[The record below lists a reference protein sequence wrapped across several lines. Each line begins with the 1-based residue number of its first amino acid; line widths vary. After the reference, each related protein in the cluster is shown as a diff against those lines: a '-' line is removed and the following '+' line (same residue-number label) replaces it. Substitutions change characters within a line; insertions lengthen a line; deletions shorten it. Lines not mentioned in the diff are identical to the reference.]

1 MEPMTTDALAPP
13 SRLRFLA
20 STQSLLLLT
29 AAAFLLA
36 DLAIVF
42 IGFNGDF
49 GYDFDCCYRQAGV
62 RLAADPAT
70 LYDWSSTYT
79 FRYSPWA
86 AALLAPLGLVSVQ
99 AAPWVWLVVKTV
111 VLGATATAYAKPWTG
126 SQRLLVTLCVL
137 FFPPLVHDLV
147 IGNVSVF
154 TVAVL
159 LILLRSRRPAAGG
172 LLGLLLLLAPKPHLI
187 PLAAWLV
194 VRRPRAAIAM
204 LAVVLAGALAG
215 ILTFGADL
223 WIAYARTFAE
233 PLERTFTANIGFSG
247 LFGPAGVVVG
257 AAVALVVL
265 VLAVRRSDAI
275 GLGLAII
282 SGVLA
287 GPYTFIHYLS
297 GVIVALE
304 PLLRARPRWLA
315 PFPWLLIV
323 FPLIPVWLVGLAG
336 VLGLAPVPR
345 RDDEAAA
352 APPAAAPG

>member
-1 MEPMTTDALAPP
+1 MTTDALARP
-13 SRLRFLA
+13 SRLRFLV
-20 STQSLLLLT
+20 STRSLLLLT

-62 RLAADPAT
+62 RLATEPST

-86 AALLAPLGLVSVQ
+86 AALLTPLGLVSVQ

-126 SQRLLVTLCVL
+126 SQRLLVALCVL
-137 FFPPLVHDLV
+137 FFPPLVHDFV

-159 LILLRSRRPAAGG
+159 LTLLRSQRPAAAG
-172 LLGLLLLLAPKPHLI
+172 LFGLLLLLAPKPHLF

-194 VRRPRAAIAM
+194 VRRPRAAMTM
-204 LAVVLAGALAG
+204 LVVFLVGVLVGLAA
-215 ILTFGADL
+215 FGPDL
-223 WIAYARTFAE
+223 WLAYARSFGE

-265 VLAVRRSDAI
+265 VFAVWRSDAV
-275 GLGLAII
+275 GFGLAIV
-282 SGVLA
+282 SGILG

-297 GVIVALE
+297 GTIVAVE

-323 FPLIPVWLVGLAG
+323 FPLIPVSLVGLAG
-336 VLGLAPVPR
+336 VLGLAPAAR
-345 RDDEAAA
+345 RHGEAAGA
-352 APPAAAPG
+352 RPEAAPG